1 MEAIDD
7 FLFNLDFNNI
17 NKTIDV
23 YLKQLYSKYDS
34 LQSYTLLIGSKGDTI
49 QKNKSFIEELSSIM
63 IPISTIYS
71 IIEHSLNYQFVHKN
85 EKVECRYKL
94 KPKVKE
100 TNLYIDKL
108 CTLFDDILQQNKH
121 FVKNVNKLLDKSQN
135 STELLS
141 IKESINELILK

>member
-1 MEAIDD
+1 MEEIEEL
-7 FLFNLDFNNI
+7 LFNLDFNNI
-17 NKTIDV
+17 NKAIDV

-49 QKNKSFIEELSSIM
+49 QKNKSFIDELNSIM
-63 IPISTIYS
+63 SPISTIYS

-85 EKVECRYKL
+85 EKVECKYKL

-108 CTLFDDILQQNKH
+108 CTLFDDTLRQNKH
-121 FVKNVNKLLDKSQN
+121 YVKNVNKLLDKSKN
-135 STELLS
+135 SKELLS
-141 IKESINELILK
+141 IKESINELLLK